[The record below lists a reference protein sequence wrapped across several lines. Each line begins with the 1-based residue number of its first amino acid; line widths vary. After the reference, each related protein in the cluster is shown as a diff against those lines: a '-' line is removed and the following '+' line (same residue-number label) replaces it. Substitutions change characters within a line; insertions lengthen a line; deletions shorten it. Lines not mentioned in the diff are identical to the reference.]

1 MSWLVDNA
9 NVLYI
14 LFGIIAAG
22 LVVTWR
28 FNQRVKYLGNA
39 AGFLVVMGIIWLLT
53 LFVPTDRKQL
63 ESNVNAM
70 AKAVVDGKVDELF
83 KHISKDF
90 VYKGMTREMLYEAAR
105 RSIQGN
111 QISNVRITQFKEV
124 EISRAK
130 KSAQV
135 SFSVTAW
142 AAQGETPY
150 PFLTKAEFV
159 LEGEQWKLKTMKFF
173 KAFVDTDQ
181 EISIPGL

>member
-1 MSWLVDNA
+1 MSWFIDNA

-14 LFGIIAAG
+14 LLGIIAAG
-22 LVVTWR
+22 LVVAWR
-28 FNQRVKYLGNA
+28 FNQRVKFLGYA
-39 AGFLVVMGIIWLLT
+39 AGVLVVIGVLWLLT
-53 LFVPTDRKQL
+53 LFVPTDRKQV
-63 ESNVNAM
+63 ENNVNAM
-70 AKAVVDGKVDELF
+70 AKAVVDGKVDDLF

-90 VYKGMTREMLYEAAR
+90 AYKGKTREMLYEAAR

-111 QISNVRITQFKEV
+111 QISNVRITQVKVNE
-124 EISRAK
+124 SRAK

-135 SFSVTAW
+135 SFNVTAW

-181 EISIPGL
+181 EIDIPGL